1 MIETS
6 AVFCL
11 CSKRGGHDLTASEP
25 DFPDFF
31 TSHQLTMSRLRE
43 NDTDKIMC
51 LVTLYW
57 KGNLSSTHELQ
68 PAWAHLV
75 TNSE

>member
-6 AVFCL
+6 AMFCL
-11 CSKRGGHDLTASEP
+11 FSKRGGHDLTASEP

-31 TSHQLTMSRLRE
+31 TSHQLTMYSLRE
-43 NDTDKIMC
+43 NDTDRIMC

-57 KGNLSSTHELQ
+57 KGTSYHELQ
-68 PAWAHLV
+68 PAHADLV
-75 TNSE
+75 TNGE